1 MPWVKTQGSEDAAW
15 AARYNTWLVIKDAKR
30 SSLCFFVISFLFFS
44 LSEKILRPYLISCC
58 KGSQLAYHT
67 AAQLMQQALQ
77 FHTYT

>member
-1 MPWVKTQGSEDAAW
+1 MLPGQPGIILGLSLKTPKEVAF
-15 AARYNTWLVIKDAKR
+15 V
-30 SSLCFFVISFLFFS
+30 FFVISFLFFS